1 MSLMSELTPAINKK
15 KANEVDNAVMNG
27 GIPPEGIHYAQLKG
41 SRDVEAKSGSTGR
54 ELVFTILAGQAKG
67 QEVKDT
73 LWNSDKD
80 ASTNRK
86 ILFAHRLGLLKKVGT
101 GDDATYVQAD
111 PKKQNFMDV
120 RGVCVF
126 IEVIHEEYEKDKG
139 GKGKSAR
146 LSFEGIIS
154 PDDKRVKGVPTGS
167 PPGSPPAAGSVATN
181 SPSPPAPPA
190 LAASRQQTFDEAD
203 VI

>member
-1 MSLMSELTPAINKK
+1 MSLMSELTPAIKDK
-15 KANEVDNAVMNG
+15 KASKIEAEMTNG
-27 GIPPEGIHYAQLKG
+27 GLPPEGIHYAQLKG
-41 SRDVEAKSGSTGR
+41 SRDVEAKSSSTGR
-54 ELVFTILAGQAKG
+54 ELVFTILAGPGKG

-73 LWNSDKD
+73 LWNSDKP
-80 ASTNRK
+80 ASMNRK
-86 ILFAHRLGLLKKVGT
+86 ILFAHRLGLLKKVGS

-111 PKKQNFMDV
+111 PKKQNFLDV

-154 PDDKRVKGVPTGS
+154 PDDKRVKGIPTVS
-167 PPGSPPAAGSVATN
+167 PPGTASAAAQSSSTPPASH
-181 SPSPPAPPA
+181 
-190 LAASRQQTFDEAD
+190 QQTFDEAD
-203 VI
+203 AI

>member
-1 MSLMSELTPAINKK
+1 MSLMSELTPAIKNK
-15 KANEVDNAVMNG
+15 KANEVDNAMTNG
-27 GIPPEGIHYAQLKG
+27 GLPPEGIHYAQLKG

-54 ELVFTILAGQAKG
+54 ELVFTILAGPGKG

-86 ILFAHRLGLLKKVGT
+86 IIFAHRLGLLKKVGS

-120 RGVCVF
+120 RGACVF
-126 IEVIHEEYEKDKG
+126 IEVIHEEYDKEKG

-154 PDDKRVKGVPTGS
+154 PDDKRVKGIPTGS
-167 PPGSPPAAGSVATN
+167 GPGNPPTAGAVAGNPSNPPHHPPAS
-181 SPSPPAPPA
+181 
-190 LAASRQQTFDEAD
+190 QQLTIDEAE

>member
-1 MSLMSELTPAINKK
+1 MSLMSELTPAIKNK
-15 KANEVDNAVMNG
+15 KANDIDQAMTNG
-27 GIPPEGIHYAQLKG
+27 GLPPEGIHYAQLKG

-54 ELVFTILAGQAKG
+54 ELVFTILAGPGKG

-111 PKKQNFMDV
+111 PKKQNFLDV
-120 RGVCVF
+120 RGACVF

-146 LSFEGIIS
+146 LSFEGIIN
-154 PDDKRVKGVPTGS
+154 PDDKRTKGIPTGS
-167 PPGSPPAAGSVATN
+167 GPGNPPTAGAVAGNPSNPPHHPPAS
-181 SPSPPAPPA
+181 
-190 LAASRQQTFDEAD
+190 QQLTIDEAD
-203 VI
+203 AI

>member
-1 MSLMSELTPAINKK
+1 MSELTPAINKK

>member
-15 KANEVDNAVMNG
+15 KANEVDNAMMNG